1 MYGVG
6 RVGRHSLIK
15 VLSAFYVRC
24 HGQWKRTLR
33 VLLPSLAVAKDVA
46 ASLPKHELAIPEHE
60 TLTRMFDGM
69 NFERSTLA
77 PKKKVVF
84 ARKAESNS

>member
-1 MYGVG
+1 M
-6 RVGRHSLIK
+6 
-15 VLSAFYVRC
+15 
-24 HGQWKRTLR
+24 R
-33 VLLPSLAVAKDVA
+33 VLLPSLVVAKDVA